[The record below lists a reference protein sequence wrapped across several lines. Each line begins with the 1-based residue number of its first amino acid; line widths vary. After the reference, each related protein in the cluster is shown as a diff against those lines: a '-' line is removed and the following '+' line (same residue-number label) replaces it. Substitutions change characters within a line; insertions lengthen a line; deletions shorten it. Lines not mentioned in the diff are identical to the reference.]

1 MITAM
6 STYLVLSLI
15 TVGALSVMILR
26 IGRILGDCPQTG
38 TAYKAAAVAVATG
51 YAAIGTGG
59 VLLIAAGIA
68 MAPVPHMQALPV
80 ALGLA
85 ALCLGLGFSNAIAT
99 LRGVVNPPEA
109 APKTPRVPEADAPV
123 NS

>member
-1 MITAM
+1 MITVM
-6 STYLVLSLI
+6 STYLVLSLFG
-15 TVGALSVMILR
+15 VGALSAMILR
-26 IGRILGDCPQTG
+26 IGHILGGCPQQG
-38 TAYKAAAVAVATG
+38 TAYRAAGVAIATG

-68 MAPVPHMQALPV
+68 MAPVPYVQALPV

-85 ALCLGLGFSNAIAT
+85 AMCLGLGFSNAIAT
-99 LRGVVNPPEA
+99 LRGVVNPSKA
-109 APKTPRVPEADAPV
+109 APEPAWVSEASSPV